1 MYLRGYEDRLT
12 SRNNY
17 LFKLMDEKEKLK
29 EQCRESCKVRDMQ
42 GVVNA
47 LASLYVLW
55 RKDGVK

>member
-1 MYLRGYEDRLT
+1 
-12 SRNNY
+12 
-17 LFKLMDEKEKLK
+17 MDEKEKLK
-29 EQCRESCKVRDMQ
+29 EKCRKSCKVRDMQ